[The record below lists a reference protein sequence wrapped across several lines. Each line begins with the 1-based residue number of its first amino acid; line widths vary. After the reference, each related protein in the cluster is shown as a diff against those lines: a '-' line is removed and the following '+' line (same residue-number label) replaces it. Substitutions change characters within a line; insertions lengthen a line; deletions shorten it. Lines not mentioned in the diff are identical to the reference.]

1 MIKVLDRTA
10 SSRKVGFGKG
20 VHIKDIVQS
29 TGVNQCWLFWAG
41 DAILQQYMTGLFGL
55 GGSRLDR
62 FPTSLPEASGLV
74 KLNRSR
80 PE

>member
-20 VHIKDIVQS
+20 IHIKDIVQS
-29 TGVNQCWLFWAG
+29 TGVNQTFWAG

-55 GGSRLDR
+55 GGSRQDR

-74 KLNRSR
+74 KLSRSR
-80 PE
+80 V